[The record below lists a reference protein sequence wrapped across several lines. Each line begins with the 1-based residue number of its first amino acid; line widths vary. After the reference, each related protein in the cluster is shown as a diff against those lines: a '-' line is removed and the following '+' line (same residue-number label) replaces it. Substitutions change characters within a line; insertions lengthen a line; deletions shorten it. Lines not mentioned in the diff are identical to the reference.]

1 MGLNEYLAVGVDVTS
16 VFKIREAF
24 PDKPE
29 TWDWHVIFTGRDP
42 VPMPEALF
50 QVWRRGQRSVVPWD
64 DIYAALQ
71 PASDFDTRK
80 MMDDLFNDFAFVSWP
95 WHYSGSLTLVL
106 YHQMYLTGSP
116 YMPNPERK
124 IIPNKVWYHK
134 PTMALLEQT
143 LTERGLPL
151 HAARRQLVRAV
162 PFWLAAIPSLHFEVA
177 PPFSM
182 DKILADLARE
192 DAEKARRGRK
202 S

>member
-1 MGLNEYLAVGVDVTS
+1 MGLNEYLAVGVDVTR

-71 PASDFDTRK
+71 PASDRDARK

-95 WHYSGSLTLVL
+95 WDHSASHTSVVYNR
-106 YHQMYLTGSP
+106 MYLTGP
-116 YMPNPERK
+116 RFMPNPCRK
-124 IIPNKVWYHK
+124 YLSNAEWHHH
-134 PTMALLEQT
+134 PTIALLENK
-143 LTERGLPL
+143 LEKAGVPL
-151 HAARRQLVRAV
+151 HMAYREVVRV
-162 PFWLAAIPSLHFEVA
+162 LPSWLAAIPGLHFEVS

-182 DKILADLARE
+182 DQILADLARE

>member
-1 MGLNEYLAVGVDVTS
+1 MSFHHYLAVGSDVTS

-24 PDKPE
+24 PDRPE

-50 QVWRRGQRSVVPWD
+50 QVWQRAQREMVPWD

-95 WHYSGSLTLVL
+95 WDHSASHTAVVYE
-106 YHQMYLTGSP
+106 QMHLIGSP
-116 YMPNPERK
+116 YMPNLDRK
-124 IIPNKVWYHK
+124 FIPNKVWYKK
-134 PTMALLEQT
+134 PTIALLEQT
-143 LTERGLPL
+143 LTERGMPL
-151 HAARRQLVRAV
+151 HVARRQLMRAV
-162 PFWLAAIPSLHFEVA
+162 PMWLAAIPSLHFEVP
-177 PPFSM
+177 PPF
-182 DKILADLARE
+182 DTDAILADLARE

-202 S
+202 P

>member
-1 MGLNEYLAVGVDVTS
+1 MSFYHYLAVGVDVTQ
-16 VFKIREAF
+16 VFNIREAF

-71 PASDFDTRK
+71 PASDFETRK
-80 MMDDLFNDFAFVSWP
+80 MMDDLFNDFAFVVWP
-95 WHYSGSLTLVL
+95 WHYSGSLTPVV
-106 YHQMYLTGSP
+106 YDQMYLTGSP

-124 IIPNKVWYHK
+124 VIPNKVWYHK
-134 PTMALLEQT
+134 PNMALLEQT
-143 LTERGLPL
+143 LTERGMPL
-151 HAARRQLVRAV
+151 HVARRQLVRAV
-162 PFWLAAIPSLHFEVA
+162 PFWLAAIPSLHFEVS
-177 PPFSM
+177 PPF
-182 DKILADLARE
+182 DTDAILADLARE
-192 DAEKARRGRK
+192 DAEKASRGRK